1 VANSGLALTGGG
13 GAGGNA
19 GGVGAGGKGIVIISY
34 PSSFKSATVT
44 GTTVTPVLSGS
55 NTVYIFTASG
65 YISF

>member
-34 PSSFKSATVT
+34 PSSYTAATVT

-65 YISF
+65 YITF